1 MKTPVVFIIFKRP
14 DTTEKV
20 FEVIRQVQPPKLL
33 VIADG
38 PRADQPGEAEKC
50 AATRAIIDQVDWNC
64 EVLKNYADVNM
75 GLKSRVSTG
84 LDWVFSLVEDA
95 IILEDDCSPDPSF
108 FRFCEEL
115 LEKYR
120 YDQRV
125 WMICG
130 SNLLGEYKSHLQSY
144 CFSYH
149 SHCWGW
155 ATWKRAWQHY
165 DVNMKL
171 WSNPEI
177 QSRIRDVVGNEQQ
190 YDTYK
195 KQFDRVF
202 SGELNTSWALPWLC
216 LRLSQSAL
224 SIIPAINLISNIG
237 FNPEGSNT
245 RFLDDSRANLPL
257 QSMSFPLREPAG
269 FARDRGYE
277 LGRYQRHVLDNKK
290 LGMRISRKIKRILF
304 K

>member
-1 MKTPVVFIIFKRP
+1 MKTAVVFIIFKRP

-20 FEVIRQVQPPKLL
+20 FEVIRQVKPPKLL

-38 PRADQPGEAEKC
+38 PRVDQPGEAEKC

-64 EVLKNYADVNM
+64 EVLQNYADVNM
-75 GLKSRVSTG
+75 GLKRRVSSG

-95 IILEDDCSPDPSF
+95 IILEDDCLPDPSF

-149 SHCWGW
+149 SYCWGW
-155 ATWKRAWQHY
+155 ATWKRAWEHY

-190 YDTYK
+190 YGIYEK
-195 KQFDRVF
+195 FFDRVF
-202 SGELNTSWALPWLC
+202 SGELNTWDIPWLC

-224 SIIPAINLISNIG
+224 SIIPAVNLVSNIG
-237 FNPEGSNT
+237 FNQEGTNT
-245 RFLDDSRANLPL
+245 RFSGDSRGNIPL
-257 QSMSFPLREPAG
+257 KSMSFPLIEPVG
-269 FARDRGYE
+269 FARDKGYGLARFKKHE
-277 LGRYQRHVLDNKK
+277 LVYKNLAR
-290 LGMRISRKIKRILF
+290 RIYRKIKRTIF
-304 K
+304 N

>member
-1 MKTPVVFIIFKRP
+1 
-14 DTTEKV
+14 
-20 FEVIRQVQPPKLL
+20 
-33 VIADG
+33 
-38 PRADQPGEAEKC
+38 
-50 AATRAIIDQVDWNC
+50 
-64 EVLKNYADVNM
+64 
-75 GLKSRVSTG
+75 
-84 LDWVFSLVEDA
+84 
-95 IILEDDCSPDPSF
+95 
-108 FRFCEEL
+108 
-115 LEKYR
+115 
-120 YDQRV
+120 
-125 WMICG
+125 
-130 SNLLGEYKSHLQSY
+130 
-144 CFSYH
+144 
-149 SHCWGW
+149 
-155 ATWKRAWQHY
+155 
-165 DVNMKL
+165 MKL